1 MSNNKRQEDFEKL
14 TLANN
19 FLFGEVMCDEKT
31 GKDILEII
39 LGVDIEKVV
48 VVDKKVYVW
57 YNKNVEKNYQKWYN
71 FIDV

>member
-1 MSNNKRQEDFEKL
+1 MSNNKRQEDFENL

-31 GKDILEII
+31 GKDVLEII

-48 VVDKKVYVW
+48 VVDKKVYVAIH
-57 YNKNVEKNYQKWYN
+57 VGA
-71 FIDV
+71 ITLLIAHVSI